1 MRNFTQISFYSK
13 EFQKFLNMAPNIS
26 INPFD
31 DKMTSGKIDFEFDNV
46 NMKNEFKVSGLTYLI
61 SPTYS
66 LIWKGPEFDFTPGL
80 SLKLQGLSNEKQIL
94 RLSEVMLHFIQ
105 YCFMR
110 TNIYPEEIN
119 ILTRNIKGSLHFCIG
134 NIKREK
140 ADRCVAMAFYLQ
152 SFRQYYF
159 IDLSRRNPFVE
170 FARGK
175 DIEAVGWFGKHKQR
189 CCRL

>member
-26 INPFD
+26 INPID
-31 DKMTSGKIDFEFDNV
+31 DKMTSGKINFEFDSV
-46 NMKNEFKVSGLTYLI
+46 NMKNEFKVGDLTYLI

-80 SLKLQGLSNEKQIL
+80 SLKWQGLSNEKQIL

-110 TNIYPEEIN
+110 TNIYPEEI
-119 ILTRNIKGSLHFCIG
+119 IVLTGNIKGSSIFALETLKGKKQI
-134 NIKREK
+134 NTISIEM
-140 ADRCVAMAFYLQ
+140 RCHGVLFTKLQ
-152 SFRQYYF
+152 AILFHRFTATKS
-159 IDLSRRNPFVE
+159 I
-170 FARGK
+170 
-175 DIEAVGWFGKHKQR
+175 
-189 CCRL
+189 C